1 MKKKIVLLAFSH
13 ILVAV
18 LTCSVTLFLIPRQIP
33 VLENPTEATEASS
46 EPTVPET
53 RPRNPYATNPC
64 KLEELEYLIQYHYY
78 EDVDSTALQDG
89 AASGMI
95 EALGDRWSYYIPAD
109 EYDALVRDW
118 NNAYVGIGI
127 ATRQWKEDSK
137 IEEIMKV
144 FEGGPAEEAGLQA
157 GDLIVAL
164 DGHPVDGMSS
174 DEASIYMYGP
184 ENSQVDVTVLRDGEE
199 LTLTVTRRYVQVPV
213 AKGVLLENGIG
224 LVVIED
230 FQSRSRRE
238 AVKAIEA
245 LLEQGAEKLIF
256 DVRYNPGG
264 TIEEM
269 VKLLDYLLPEGPIYR
284 STDNMGQ
291 ESVRQSDA
299 QCLDIP
305 MAVLVNENTY
315 SAAEFFAAALSEY
328 DAAVVVGTQTCG
340 KGRYQ
345 QRFQMKDGSAV
356 SLSTGQFF
364 TPNGISLEGVGITP
378 DVVVPVDETTAE
390 AIYFDTLA
398 PEEDPQLQ
406 AAVAAL
412 G

>member
-1 MKKKIVLLAFSH
+1 
-13 ILVAV
+13 
-18 LTCSVTLFLIPRQIP
+18 
-33 VLENPTEATEASS
+33 
-46 EPTVPET
+46 
-53 RPRNPYATNPC
+53 
-64 KLEELEYLIQYHYY
+64 
-78 EDVDSTALQDG
+78 
-89 AASGMI
+89 MI

-284 STDNMGQ
+284 SIDNMGQ

-328 DAAVVVGTQTCG
+328 DAAVVVGTQTCS

>member
-46 EPTVPET
+46 EPTAPET

-78 EDVDSTALQDG
+78 EDVDSTAQQEG

-95 EALGDRWSYYIPAD
+95 DALGDRWSYYIPAD

-144 FEGGPAEEAGLQA
+144 FERGPAEEAGLQA
-157 GDLIVAL
+157 GDKLVAF
-164 DGHPVDGMSS
+164 DGQPATGMSS
-174 DEASIYMYGP
+174 EEASTYMYGP

-284 STDNMGQ
+284 SIDNMGQ

>member
-1 MKKKIVLLAFSH
+1 M
-13 ILVAV
+13 
-18 LTCSVTLFLIPRQIP
+18 
-33 VLENPTEATEASS
+33 
-46 EPTVPET
+46 
-53 RPRNPYATNPC
+53 
-64 KLEELEYLIQYHYY
+64 
-78 EDVDSTALQDG
+78 
-89 AASGMI
+89 
-95 EALGDRWSYYIPAD
+95 
-109 EYDALVRDW
+109 
-118 NNAYVGIGI
+118 
-127 ATRQWKEDSK
+127 
-137 IEEIMKV
+137 
-144 FEGGPAEEAGLQA
+144 
-157 GDLIVAL
+157 
-164 DGHPVDGMSS
+164 
-174 DEASIYMYGP
+174 
-184 ENSQVDVTVLRDGEE
+184 
-199 LTLTVTRRYVQVPV
+199 TLTVTRRYVQVPV

>member
-1 MKKKIVLLAFSH
+1 MKKKIVLLAISH

-18 LTCSVTLFLIPRQIP
+18 LTCSVTLFLIPRQVP
-33 VLENPTEATEASS
+33 VLENPTEATEASA

-95 EALGDRWSYYIPAD
+95 EALGDRWSCYFPAD

-157 GDLIVAL
+157 GDKLVAF

-174 DEASIYMYGP
+174 DEASTYIYGP

-264 TIEEM
+264 YIEEM

-284 STDNMGQ
+284 SVDNMGQ

-328 DAAVVVGTQTCG
+328 DAAVVVGTQTSG

-345 QRFQMKDGSAV
+345 DMFQLKDGSAIRISV
-356 SLSTGQFF
+356 GQFF

-390 AIYFDTLA
+390 AIFFDTLA

>member
-1 MKKKIVLLAFSH
+1 M
-13 ILVAV
+13 
-18 LTCSVTLFLIPRQIP
+18 
-33 VLENPTEATEASS
+33 
-46 EPTVPET
+46 
-53 RPRNPYATNPC
+53 
-64 KLEELEYLIQYHYY
+64 
-78 EDVDSTALQDG
+78 DSTALQDG

-157 GDLIVAL
+157 GDKLVAF

-284 STDNMGQ
+284 SIDNMGQ

>member
-33 VLENPTEATEASS
+33 VLENPTEATEASA

-157 GDLIVAL
+157 GDLIVAF

-284 STDNMGQ
+284 SIDNMGQ

>member
-33 VLENPTEATEASS
+33 VLENPTEATEASA

-328 DAAVVVGTQTCG
+328 EPAVVVGTQTCG